1 MSRIRILLV
10 TIVCGAAALAASAP
24 AGAVVA
30 PGTFATA
37 RDDQLIVVSSVI
49 VGARTVEMMGGW
61 NDDAVPCS
69 NFRRL
74 DVSILIDRVRGS
86 QNQRRTRMKSE
97 ARRNCAEGGPNL
109 GFVLRASSLGMAC
122 ADGTWRPGH
131 YDFVTNTLHRARQ
144 LRSIASLFFTKTEPC
159 N

>member
-10 TIVCGAAALAASAP
+10 SIVCGAAALASTSPAS
-24 AGAVVA
+24 AVVA

-61 NDDAVPCS
+61 NDEAVSCS

-74 DVSILIDRVRGS
+74 DVTVIIDGVRGS
-86 QNQRRTRMKSE
+86 QTQHRTRTKSE

-144 LRSIASLFFTKTEPC
+144 LRSIASLFFTRTEPC
-159 N
+159 